1 MFTNAPFAPGQ
12 TVIADGRTATIAYIA
27 PNGAIYVA
35 TIAGLVPAR
44 AVTET
49 SFGAPRQLQAGSPM
63 RLSRSH
69 APTLPRHPAR
79 PAPCVRLAA

>member
-49 SFGAPRQLQAGSPM
+49 SFGAPRQLQTGSP
-63 RLSRSH
+63 LHSRAH
-69 APTLPRHPAR
+69 AGRIAYHRPRVIPLR
-79 PAPCVRLAA
+79 RLAA